1 MYDFNKRATLNGLN
15 TLSLLGLD
23 SHLTSDERNRLY
35 KTNECWNFY
44 EGFHWESI
52 EDIGDKPQITEN
64 YCRSFVNKFVSFE
77 FGVGFRV
84 TSPVEDN
91 ERHNPITT
99 FLNNVWNDNN
109 KDTLCT
115 ELGQT
120 KSVTGFGCIQVVYDK
135 PGHFDDPFE
144 EYPNG
149 RIRLVNVPSHIVFP
163 KFDPHDKDK
172 VVELMIAYPI
182 EVEDKSPVLRTAIKK
197 QVLYKQIWTKNNVVI
212 EDGQN
217 APITIPNKYGIIPFV
232 LIPNYPLAGK
242 PIVEAQSD
250 LDDLI
255 PLNVELN
262 MKTSDVSEIIDYYSA
277 PITILYGAKVSSLE
291 KGANKLWGGLPKD
304 ARVQNLEL
312 QSDLGASN
320 MYRSDLKMAM
330 HEIGGVPEGALGGRQ
345 AISNTSSVAL
355 HIANS
360 PIIERVR
367 VKRSYTTKGIQQVN
381 KIILF
386 IAKKEGLLEQPSH
399 VSNREFYTTKIH
411 FPDIL
416 PKDKL
421 LELQQIQIEMSQG
434 LEYRAK
440 AMERLGKEDIQ
451 DYIDLIDEDCYIN
464 PHFYGKTPVEEE
476 NEEEPQLNSGFTNGD
491 SPVEQVRKEMTGQNG
506 TEN

>member
-1 MYDFNKRATLNGLN
+1 MYDFNKKATLNSVSI
-15 TLSLLGLD
+15 LSLLGLD
-23 SHLTSDERNRLY
+23 SHLTSDERNRLN

-44 EGFHWESI
+44 EGFHWEAI

-77 FGVGFRV
+77 FGVGFRIS
-84 TSPVEDN
+84 SPVEDN
-91 ERHNPITT
+91 ERDNPITT
-99 FLNNVWNDNN
+99 YLNNVWNDNN

-120 KSVTGFGCIQVVYDK
+120 KSVTGFGCVQVVYDK
-135 PGHFDDPFE
+135 PGNFEDPFD
-144 EYPNG
+144 EYPKG

-163 KFDPHDKDK
+163 RFDPHDKDK
-172 VVELMIAYPI
+172 ITELMIAYPI
-182 EVEDKSPVLRTAIKK
+182 EVEDKSPILRTAIKK
-197 QVLYKQIWTKNNVVI
+197 QVLYKQIWTRKTITI

-242 PIVEAQSD
+242 LIVDAQSD

-320 MYRSDLKMAM
+320 MYRMDLKTAM
-330 HEIGGVPEGALGGRQ
+330 HEIGGVPEGALGGKQ

-367 VKRSYTTKGIQQVN
+367 VKRSYTTKGIQQIN
-381 KIILF
+381 KIILY
-386 IAKKEGLLEQPSH
+386 ISKEEKLIEQPSNM
-399 VSNREFYTTKIH
+399 SNRDFYTTKIH

-416 PKDKL
+416 PKDRL
-421 LELQQIQIEMSQG
+421 LELQQIQLEMSQG

-440 AMERLGKEDIQ
+440 AMERLGKEDIK
-451 DYIDLIDEDCYIN
+451 DYIDLIDKDADLN
-464 PHFYGKTPVEEE
+464 PHFYGKQPTEETQE
-476 NEEEPQLNSGFTNGD
+476 LNSGFTNGET
-491 SPVEQVRKEMTGQNG
+491 PVEQVRKEITGQNG
-506 TEN
+506 GQN